1 MMTALTD
8 AKIDLASAD
17 YRNGVVG
24 KEIVANLLLEKRDL
38 LQKMKISKLNLQV
51 YHKSIIHL

>member
-38 LQKMKISKLNLQV
+38 LQRMKISK
-51 YHKSIIHL
+51 

>member
-8 AKIDLASAD
+8 AKIDLAD

-24 KEIVANLLLEKRDL
+24 KEIVANLLLVKRDL
-38 LQKMKISKLNLQV
+38 LQKMKISK
-51 YHKSIIHL
+51 